1 MVIMS
6 VFFHYEH
13 IWEQN
18 NYITAIKDTFALFD
32 SDHDGKV
39 SKAEIGAMMRTMG
52 YLSCSRQ
59 LDDIIARLDSD
70 GKMNSKYNKLLIK
83 PCLYERLIELLNVR
97 LAPPSAIFRHI
108 VQVVPAPLVAPVVL
122 L

>member
-1 MVIMS
+1 
-6 VFFHYEH
+6 
-13 IWEQN
+13 
-18 NYITAIKDTFALFD
+18 LFD

-83 PCLYERLIELLNVR
+83 PCCIDSSCFIYAISVYLGILI
-97 LAPPSAIFRHI
+97 
-108 VQVVPAPLVAPVVL
+108 VL
-122 L
+122 Q